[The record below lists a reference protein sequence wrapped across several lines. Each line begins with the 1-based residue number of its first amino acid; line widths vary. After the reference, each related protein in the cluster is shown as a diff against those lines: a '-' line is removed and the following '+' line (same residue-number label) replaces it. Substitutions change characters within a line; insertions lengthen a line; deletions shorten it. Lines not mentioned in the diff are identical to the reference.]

1 MANAASAVSLETGS
15 SFMLRP
21 LAEILRD
28 LNKRVP
34 DQVLKDREVN
44 HKYIPW
50 LVFYHLHPI
59 FGVLLVCLWSQYD

>member
-1 MANAASAVSLETGS
+1 MANAASAVSSETGS

-34 DQVLKDREVN
+34 DQVLKDREEN

-50 LVFYHLHPI
+50 LVLYPI
-59 FGVLLVCLWSQYD
+59 FGVLLLCLWSQSD

>member
-1 MANAASAVSLETGS
+1 VATATSLEIGP

-34 DQVLKDREVN
+34 DQVLNDREEN

-50 LVFYHLHPI
+50 FATI
-59 FGVLLVCLWSQYD
+59 FLCALYSELFVCVVSSCP